1 MFFPLLFH
9 GPTASTF
16 LPIRYLTE
24 SKSSLLLPSHKVY
37 LFMMRWTEEELHPL
51 LLEDGQTVLT
61 TLTNSG
67 YLLYT
72 LNLLKSL
79 RPYGLHTKMLVVCM
93 DAAAAT
99 RLQCLGYHAVS
110 VEESEEKG
118 EVGEERKGKE
128 ERQDLSRFCP
138 WNTKGYDTICYT
150 KLRVIYRLLTMNKNV
165 LLVDGDVV
173 FRKNPTEDW
182 SVWWSLPP
190 TYDIYI
196 QNDSE
201 RDEDTTNLCT
211 GYMWIRST
219 ENTKEVYDCESER
232 GQERYR
238 TCAFDNNDQTY
249 FNRYVK
255 PVCRVQA
262 LPLYRYPNGNVY
274 QKRKSVIRDQC
285 VLVHFNWLKGHFK
298 LVVMKQNGMWLLT
311 PEEERAGTGA

>member
-1 MFFPLLFH
+1 MW
-9 GPTASTF
+9 
-16 LPIRYLTE
+16 
-24 SKSSLLLPSHKVY
+24 
-37 LFMMRWTEEELHPL
+37 WTEEDLRPCV
-51 LLEDGQTVLT
+51 LEDGQTVLT

-79 RPYGLHTKMLVVCM
+79 RPYGLDKKVLVVCM
-93 DAAAAT
+93 DRAAAN
-99 RLQCLGYHAVS
+99 RLQRLGYQARVC
-110 VEESEEKG
+110 VVQEKAEEKA
-118 EVGEERKGKE
+118 EEKE
-128 ERQDLSRFCP
+128 KHDLSRFCP

-150 KLRVIYRLLTMNKNV
+150 KLRVIYRLLTMNKNI

-173 FRKNPTEDW
+173 FCKNPAEDW
-182 SVWWSLPP
+182 SAWWSSSP
-190 TYDIYI
+190 TYDVYI

-211 GYMWIRST
+211 GYMWIRAT
-219 ENTKEVYDCESER
+219 DTTRKAYDCESEA
-232 GQERYR
+232 GQARYR

-255 PVCRVQA
+255 PVCRTCA
-262 LPLYRYPNGNVY
+262 LPLDHYPNGAVY
-274 QKRKSVIRDQC
+274 QKRKSVLQDRC

-311 PEEERAGTGA
+311 PEEERAGA

>member
-1 MFFPLLFH
+1 
-9 GPTASTF
+9 
-16 LPIRYLTE
+16 
-24 SKSSLLLPSHKVY
+24 
-37 LFMMRWTEEELHPL
+37 MRFTEEELHPL

-79 RPYGLHTKMLVVCM
+79 RPYGLDKKMLVVCM

-99 RLQCLGYHAVS
+99 RLQRLGYQACS
-110 VEESEEKG
+110 VEEKESEDR
-118 EVGEERKGKE
+118 EELEESKESKESKGKE
-128 ERQDLSRFCP
+128 ERQNLSRFCP
-138 WNTKGYDTICYT
+138 WNTKGYDEICYT
-150 KLRVIYRLLTMNKNV
+150 KLRVIHRLLTMDKNV

-173 FRKNPTEDW
+173 FCKNPVEDW
-182 SVWWSLPP
+182 TTWWSVPP
-190 TYDIYI
+190 TYDVYV

-201 RDEDTTNLCT
+201 RDEDVTNLCT

-219 ENTKEVYDCESER
+219 EKTKEVYDCESER

-255 PVCRVQA
+255 PACRVQV
-262 LPLYRYPNGNVY
+262 LPLNRYPNGAVY
-274 QKRKSVIRDQC
+274 QKKKSAISGQF

-311 PEEERAGTGA
+311 PEEERAGTGAGI